1 MVELDD
7 EPTEM
12 IEVHHDIELSDEDE
26 LKLDTEV
33 LEMLEVLNSVDDQ
46 EVGVTELEDDDDGG
60 EVTEHIEMV
69 QLGMINELEDEA
81 DMLNQHMLHVH

>member
-7 EPTEM
+7 EQPETLDE
-12 IEVHHDIELSDEDE
+12 HQDIELSDEDE
-26 LKLDTEV
+26 LKLDTEA

-46 EVGVTELEDDDDGG
+46 EVEVTELEDDDDGG

-81 DMLNQHMLHVH
+81 DMYYQHMLHVH